1 MAIDLTGLQE
11 YVELYPELIG
21 KLMNRDS
28 ILQYMVRHLGATPG
42 KYRYR
47 LFETKSNFQD
57 CCTIPTGSSKAE
69 EREAEVVCILD
80 GDEYCE
86 LDFAK
91 LIRDASQRW
100 GAGRE
105 KAPKAEAIITQ
116 QQLIS
121 TQLTLD
127 KLVMLGDTA
136 NADNNLNRLDGI
148 VKQATLDDDSNV
160 VQLAGT
166 SALQMVRTLI
176 ARYLQNPNARLFGN
190 INVYVGT
197 DIAGLIQFELPG
209 LNLYHY
215 NPGTLSEFTPFALP
229 GNAGVRVIPTHSL
242 DGTGIMFAS
251 PEQNLHWLTSVA
263 DDHMHM
269 EWDYE
274 KYRQLYYWRI
284 KFLLG
289 VHVAFPEYCYIGE
302 FDPDVLAV
310 APLAMRVDAN
320 ILNDP
325 LRVTQVNPAVTPA
338 LLSSGVNDQTAAAV
352 IKQLQANPALA
363 EQLARSLGLSAQ
375 APTGKPKRAKTA
387 KPADETQAPTDKSD
401 EATE

>member
-47 LFETKSNFQD
+47 LWEPKSNFGP
-57 CCTIPTGSSKAE
+57 CCRIPTGSSRGE

-86 LDFAK
+86 TELND
-91 LIRDASQRW
+91 LIRDSSQKW

-105 KAPKAEAIITQ
+105 RAPKVEAIITE

-127 KLVMLGDTA
+127 KLVVLGDTA
-136 NADNNLNRLDGI
+136 NTDNNLNRTDGI
-148 VKQATLDDDSNV
+148 VKQGKLDDNSNV
-160 VQLAGT
+160 IQLDGT
-166 SALQMVRTLI
+166 SGLQMVRTLV
-176 ARYLQNPNARLFGN
+176 AQYLKNPNARLFGDIN
-190 INVYVGT
+190 IFVGT
-197 DIAGLIQFELPG
+197 DVAGLIQFELPG

-229 GNAGVRVIPTHSL
+229 GIAGVRIIPTYAL

-251 PEQNLHWLTSVA
+251 PENNLHWLTSVA
-263 DDHMHM
+263 DDHMTM
-269 EWDYE
+269 TWDYE
-274 KYRQLYYWRI
+274 NYHRLYFWRI
-284 KFLLG
+284 EFLLG
-289 VHVAFPEYCYIGE
+289 IHVAFPEYCYIGE
-302 FDPDVLAV
+302 FDNDALVVAALAT
-310 APLAMRVDAN
+310 RVYVE
-320 ILNDP
+320 NDP
-325 LRVTQVNPAVTPA
+325 LRVTQVDATAQRA
-338 LLSSGVNDQTAAAV
+338 LLSSGVNDQTAANL
-352 IKQLQANPALA
+352 INQLQANPALA
-363 EQLARSLGLSAQ
+363 QQLIQSLGLST
-375 APTGKPKRAKTA
+375 P
-387 KPADETQAPTDKSD
+387 APTDKPKRGKGKTETPETETPAPTD
-401 EATE
+401 KPEEATE

>member
-11 YVELYPELIG
+11 YVELYPQLIG

-47 LFETKSNFQD
+47 LFETTSNFQD
-57 CCTIPTGSSKAE
+57 CCTIPTGNSKAE

-136 NADNNLNRLDGI
+136 NANNNLNRLDGL
-148 VKQATLDDDSNV
+148 VKQATLDDNSNV
-160 VQLAGT
+160 IQLTGT

-190 INVYVGT
+190 INVYVGA
-197 DIAGLIQFELPG
+197 DVAGLMQFELPG

-215 NPGTLSEFTPFALP
+215 NPGTMSEFTPFALP
-229 GNAGVRVIPTHSL
+229 GIAGVRIIPTYSL

-251 PEQNLHWLTSVA
+251 PENNLHWLTSVA

-302 FDPDVLAV
+302 FDTDVLAV
-310 APLAMRVDAN
+310 APLAMGVN

-325 LRVTQVNPAVTPA
+325 LRVTQVDPATQAA
-338 LLSSGVNDQTAAAV
+338 LLSSGVNDQMAANL
-352 IKQLQANPALA
+352 ISQLQANPALA
-363 EQLARSLGLSAQ
+363 QQLIQSLGLSSPA
-375 APTGKPKRAKTA
+375 ATDKPKRVKPA
-387 KPADETQAPTDKSD
+387 KPADETPAATDNPEDSA
-401 EATE
+401 E